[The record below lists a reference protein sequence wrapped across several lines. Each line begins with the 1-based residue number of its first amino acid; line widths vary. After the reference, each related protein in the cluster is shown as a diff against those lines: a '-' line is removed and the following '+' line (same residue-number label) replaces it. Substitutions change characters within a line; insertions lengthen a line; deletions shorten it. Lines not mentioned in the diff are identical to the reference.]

1 MKTDPVDLVI
11 MRGLP
16 GSGKT
21 YTVRKMMQARNT
33 WKRISKDVLREMLD
47 FGQYSRENESIVIQ
61 LRDLVLDELLSYG
74 HPVIVDDTNLDPK
87 HEERLR
93 HVAKKAY
100 PNVNITLLDLTHEP
114 VELCIERDATRANPV
129 GAEVIRA
136 MAEKYLSEDEVD
148 A

>member
-114 VELCIERDATRANPV
+114 VELCIERDASRANPV

-136 MAEKYLSEDEVD
+136 MAKKYLSKDEVD